1 MVEKYLGPQ
10 HFGKA
15 DFFVSGT
22 VSLKFW
28 SKSMEVWKK
37 EITGNFRKHLT
48 FPSYFASF
56 PLFFVL
62 QDVSKQS

>member
-48 FPSYFASF
+48 FPSYLIL
-56 PLFFVL
+56 LFSPIYL
-62 QDVSKQS
+62 C